1 MSSRVLTAGGTRRF
15 RVMAGLVGDRKR
27 AKERLEAEGKMDMS
41 AEILTARAA
50 YFEALDTGEDVRA
63 ARTSSRARLLLPT
76 MRSRGADA
84 RRVRAQ
90 MFNKKFTY
98 AWCLVHLTTREDI
111 SSGISLL
118 KVCAGHC
125 GPADAP
131 VAATLTVLAM
141 PAAAAWA
148 GADGAQGRP
157 AGGLLLLGDCAV

>member
-1 MSSRVLTAGGTRRF
+1 
-15 RVMAGLVGDRKR
+15 MAGLVGDRKR